1 MFKSTILESDVK
13 LSKTEQPIAI
23 TRFAEI
29 AIGMF
34 AFVLCMISF
43 DDAYANTQEKFIRQ
57 DVGVLKQKVEEFLKV
72 QSAGYAGEVN
82 VTAGG
87 IDPNLKIA
95 ACLTPEAF
103 FPPGSRAWGKTSVG
117 IQCDAPVRWK
127 IYVQGNVS
135 IKAQYLVASH
145 PLSMGQ
151 IITKQDLSFAEGDLT
166 QLPTGV
172 MTDASQVL
180 GLTARS
186 SIMAGSVVRQDMLKQ
201 ALAVQQGQTVL
212 LTTAGVGFSINS
224 EGKALKNANQGEVV
238 SVKVQSGQVVSGIAR
253 ADGKVEV
260 RF

>member
-1 MFKSTILESDVK
+1 MLE
-13 LSKTEQPIAI
+13 LNKTEQTPAI
-23 TRFAEI
+23 MRLREV

-34 AFVLCMISF
+34 AFMLCMIPF
-43 DDAYANTQEKFIRQ
+43 DGAYANTQEKFIRQ
-57 DVGVLKQKVEEFLKV
+57 DIGVLKQKVEEFLKV

-87 IDPNLKIA
+87 IDPNLKLA

-151 IITKQDLSFAEGDLT
+151 TITKQDLSFAEGDLT
-166 QLPTGV
+166 QLPAGV
-172 MTDASQVL
+172 LTDASQVL
-180 GLTARS
+180 GLTART
-186 SIMAGSVVRQDMLKQ
+186 SIMAGSIVRQDMLKQ

-212 LTTAGVGFSINS
+212 LTTAGIGFSINA

-238 SVKVQSGQVVSGIAR
+238 PVKVQSGQVVSGIAR

>member
-1 MFKSTILESDVK
+1 MVELNKPEPRLAIVRIGEFV
-13 LSKTEQPIAI
+13 IAMAV
-23 TRFAEI
+23 FL
-29 AIGMF
+29 
-34 AFVLCMISF
+34 LCMVPI
-43 DDAYANTQEKFIRQ
+43 DGAYANAQDEFIRQ
-57 DVGVLKQKVEEFLKV
+57 DLGVLKHKVEDFLKV

-82 VTAGG
+82 VTAGA
-87 IDPNLKIA
+87 IDPNLRLA
-95 ACLTPEAF
+95 ACLMPEAF

-145 PLSMGQ
+145 PLFSGHT
-151 IITKQDLSFAEGDLT
+151 ITKQDLSFAEGDLT
-166 QLPTGV
+166 QLPAGV
-172 MTDASQVL
+172 MTDASQII
-180 GLTARS
+180 GQTART
-186 SIMAGSVVRQDMLKQ
+186 SIMAGSVMRQDMIKQ

-212 LTTAGVGFSINS
+212 LTTAGVGFSINA

-238 SVKVQSGQVVSGIAR
+238 PVKVQSGQVVSGIAR